1 MAFLDDDIVEFL
13 CDPSNLHIA
22 FDIWERFPM
31 ARDKLIISFW
41 KEFLEISTAKI
52 TEYSGWRIESGD
64 DQRKTDQ
71 DWLYKTKTIKIYQEL
86 PAGTDDGKVLH
97 FAIEHQGADKQYTAF
112 YGLPWYVSNRG
123 QLPSEALV
131 LINEL
136 IRGDFKKDQW
146 YAAYRNLSP
155 ELVSKEALI
164 LISER
169 RYAQTIAE
177 EFWGFFS
184 TYQAKV
190 ADINTI
196 LTSKD
201 QI

>member
-13 CDPSNLHIA
+13 CDPNNIPIA
-22 FDIWERFPM
+22 YDIWERFPL
-31 ARDKLIISFW
+31 ARDQLIISFW
-41 KEFLEISTAKI
+41 KDFLEISTAKI
-52 TEYSGWRIESGD
+52 TEYSGWQIDSGD

-71 DWLYKTKTIKIYQEL
+71 DWLYKTKIINICPQL

-97 FAIEHQGADKQYTAF
+97 FAIEHAGADKQFTAF

-123 QLPSEALV
+123 QLPSEALA

-136 IRGDFKKDQW
+136 IRGDFRKDQW

-155 ELVSKEALI
+155 ELGSKEALI

-177 EFWGFFS
+177 DFWGFFRE
-184 TYQAKV
+184 YHAKV

-196 LTSKD
+196 LTSKGH
-201 QI
+201 I